1 MAEGVNRPGEPAPPP
16 GEPVHLP
23 GPSFLPVITAAGITI
38 ALVGIVIHWAIVAI
52 GAVIT
57 VVAVVRWIRETRED
71 ISELPLEHEH

>member
-1 MAEGVNRPGEPAPPP
+1 MADGVERPDEPARPP

>member
-1 MAEGVNRPGEPAPPP
+1 MTDGVKRSDEPAPPP

-23 GPSFLPVITAAGITI
+23 SPSFLPVVTAAGISI

-57 VVAVVRWIRETRED
+57 VVAVVRWIGETRED

>member
-1 MAEGVNRPGEPAPPP
+1 MAEGINRPDEPAPPP

-38 ALVGIVIHWAIVAI
+38 ALVGIIISWAIVAI

-57 VVAVVRWIRETRED
+57 VIAVVRWIRETRQD
-71 ISELPLEHEH
+71 ISELPLQH

>member
-1 MAEGVNRPGEPAPPP
+1 MADEVKHPDGPAPPP

-57 VVAVVRWIRETRED
+57 LFAVVRWIRETRED